1 MLLCPPVEGCDRVLK
16 VLVDKIVSENERR
29 AKGGD
34 LFHRSDAGVKK
45 RWEFRVFCVVY
56 IEDELA

>member
-34 LFHRSDAGVKK
+34 LFHRSDAGVKE
-45 RWEFRVFCVVY
+45 RWEF
-56 IEDELA
+56 